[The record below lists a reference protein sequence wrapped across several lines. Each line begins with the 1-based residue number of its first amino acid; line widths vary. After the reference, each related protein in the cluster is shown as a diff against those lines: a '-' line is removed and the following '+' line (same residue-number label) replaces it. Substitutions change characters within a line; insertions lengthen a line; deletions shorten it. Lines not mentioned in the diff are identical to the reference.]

1 MKKLLPIL
9 IGLSLSGFSTLSQ
22 AENLMQV
29 YQQAR
34 LSNPEL
40 RKSAADRDAAF
51 EKINEARSPLLPQ
64 LGLGADYTSSTG
76 YRDANGVNSN
86 ATSASL
92 QLTQTLFDMSKW
104 RALTLQEKSAGIQDV
119 TYQTDQQTLILNTA
133 TAYFNVL
140 NAIDVLSMVMS
151 KYFYR
156 RSKLSERSNQEII
169 LMYGSGN
176 QPVIVLKEG
185 TERSKDKEAQFNNI
199 AAAKAVADAV
209 RSTLGPKGMDKML
222 VNTIG
227 DVVITNDGVTILK
240 EIDVQH
246 PAAKMVVEVA
256 KTQDSECGD
265 GTTTSVVLAGEL
277 LKQSEELINANVH
290 PTVITNGYKMAST
303 KAVEILNDIAVDVKS
318 DKVLKQV
325 AATALTGKS
334 VGEEEEALADIV
346 VKACKSVEENGVV
359 DTKNIRIQKKIGGV
373 IGDTYLVQGI
383 VVDKE
388 KVHSRMPTH
397 VEKAKIALFSCP
409 LEIKKTE
416 FDAQIQITDP
426 TAMSS
431 FLAEEE
437 NELKAMVEKIKS
449 VGANVVFSQKG
460 VDELVQHYLAKNG
473 ILGYRR
479 LKQSDLEAIAKATG
493 ATIVGH
499 VQELTKNDLGTA
511 GAVDEKLVGEDGM
524 AFITGCKNP
533 KAITIFVRGGTEH
546 VLEEVERA
554 LNDAIRVVG
563 VAMEDG
569 KVVAGAGAP
578 EIELELRLMDY
589 AASVG
594 GREQLAIEKFA
605 KAMEIIPWTLS
616 ENAGI
621 DPIDSIIKLKNA
633 HEKKAAKAKYFGI
646 DLDSG
651 EAVDMLAK
659 NVVEPLRVKVQAI
672 NSAEEVANMILRID
686 DVIASRRAPPAP
698 AGGPQGGMP
707 PM

>member
-1 MKKLLPIL
+1 
-9 IGLSLSGFSTLSQ
+9 
-22 AENLMQV
+22 
-29 YQQAR
+29 
-34 LSNPEL
+34 
-40 RKSAADRDAAF
+40 
-51 EKINEARSPLLPQ
+51 
-64 LGLGADYTSSTG
+64 
-76 YRDANGVNSN
+76 
-86 ATSASL
+86 
-92 QLTQTLFDMSKW
+92 
-104 RALTLQEKSAGIQDV
+104 
-119 TYQTDQQTLILNTA
+119 
-133 TAYFNVL
+133 
-140 NAIDVLSMVMS
+140 
-151 KYFYR
+151 
-156 RSKLSERSNQEII
+156 
-169 LMYGSGN
+169 MYGSGN

-199 AAAKAVADAV
+199 SAAKAVADAV

-256 KTQDSECGD
+256 KTQDTECGD
-265 GTTTSVVLAGEL
+265 GTTSSVILAGEL
-277 LKQSEELINANVH
+277 LKQSEELINSNVH
-290 PTVITNGYKMAST
+290 PTVITNGFKLASV
-303 KAVEILNDIAVDVKS
+303 KAVEILNKIAVDANK
-318 DKVLKQV
+318 DAILEKVS
-325 AATALTGKS
+325 ATALTGKS
-334 VGEEEEALADIV
+334 VGEEEDKLSKLV
-346 VKACKSVEENGVV
+346 VKACKSVTENGKV
-359 DTKNIRIQKKIGGV
+359 DVKNIRIEKKVGGV
-373 IGDTYLVQGI
+373 IGDTELVEG
-383 VVDKE
+383 VVIDKE

-397 VEKAKIALFSCP
+397 VSDAKIALFSCA
-409 LEIKKTE
+409 LEVKKTE

-437 NELKAMVEKIKS
+437 NSMRAIVDKIKAA
-449 VGANVVFSQKG
+449 GANVVFCQKG

-493 ATIVGH
+493 ATIVGNPN
-499 VQELTKNDLGTA
+499 ELTAADLGTA
-511 GAVDEKLVGEDGM
+511 GAVDEKQVGEDGM

-533 KAITIFVRGGTEH
+533 KAVTIFARGGTEH

-563 VAMEDG
+563 VAIEDG

-578 EIELELRLMDY
+578 EIELELQLMDY

-605 KAMEIIPWTLS
+605 KAMEIIPWTLA

-621 DPIDSIIKLKNA
+621 DPIDSIIKLKSA
-633 HEKKAAKAKYFGI
+633 HKKGDKAAYYGL

-651 EAVDMLAK
+651 EAVDMLAR

-698 AGGPQGGMP
+698 PQGAPGMPGGMP
-707 PM
+707 GM

>member
-1 MKKLLPIL
+1 
-9 IGLSLSGFSTLSQ
+9 
-22 AENLMQV
+22 
-29 YQQAR
+29 
-34 LSNPEL
+34 
-40 RKSAADRDAAF
+40 
-51 EKINEARSPLLPQ
+51 
-64 LGLGADYTSSTG
+64 
-76 YRDANGVNSN
+76 
-86 ATSASL
+86 
-92 QLTQTLFDMSKW
+92 
-104 RALTLQEKSAGIQDV
+104 
-119 TYQTDQQTLILNTA
+119 
-133 TAYFNVL
+133 
-140 NAIDVLSMVMS
+140 
-151 KYFYR
+151 
-156 RSKLSERSNQEII
+156 
-169 LMYGSGN
+169 MYGSGN

-256 KTQDSECGD
+256 KTQDTECGD
-265 GTTTSVVLAGEL
+265 GTTSSVVLAGEL
-277 LKQSEELINANVH
+277 LKQSEDLINSNVH
-290 PTVITNGYKMAST
+290 PTVITNGFKMAAE
-303 KAVEILNDIAVDVKS
+303 KAVEILNDIAVDAND
-318 DKVLKQV
+318 DKILNQV

-334 VGEEEEALADIV
+334 VGEQEQALAKIV
-346 VKACKSVEENGVV
+346 VEACKSVADEGKVN
-359 DTKNIRIQKKIGGV
+359 TKNIRIQKKVGGV
-373 IGDTYLVQGI
+373 IGDTSLIQGLI
-383 VVDKE
+383 IDKE

-397 VEKAKIALFSCP
+397 VENAKIALFSCA
-409 LEIKKTE
+409 LEVKKTE

-426 TAMSS
+426 NSMSS
-431 FLAEEE
+431 FLAQEEE
-437 NELKAMVEKIKS
+437 SLKALVDKIKS
-449 VGANVVFSQKG
+449 VGANVVFCQKG

-479 LKQSDLEAIAKATG
+479 LKQSDLEAIAMATG
-493 ATIVGH
+493 GTVVGDAMA
-499 VQELTKNDLGTA
+499 LTEADLGTA
-511 GAVDEKLVGEDGM
+511 GAIDEKQVGEDGM
-524 AFITGCKNP
+524 AFITGCQNP
-533 KAITIFVRGGTEH
+533 KAITIFTRGGTEH

-554 LNDAIRVVG
+554 LVDAIRVVG
-563 VAMEDG
+563 VAIEDG

-578 EIELELRLMDY
+578 EIELELWLNDF

-605 KAMEIIPWTLS
+605 KAMEIIPWTLA

-633 HEKKAAKAKYFGI
+633 HDKSNANGKYFGL

-651 EAVDMLAK
+651 EAIDMLAQ

-686 DVIASRRAPPAP
+686 DVIAARRTGPAPPA
-698 AGGPQGGMP
+698 GGMP
-707 PM
+707 DMGGMM

>member
-1 MKKLLPIL
+1 
-9 IGLSLSGFSTLSQ
+9 
-22 AENLMQV
+22 
-29 YQQAR
+29 
-34 LSNPEL
+34 
-40 RKSAADRDAAF
+40 
-51 EKINEARSPLLPQ
+51 
-64 LGLGADYTSSTG
+64 
-76 YRDANGVNSN
+76 
-86 ATSASL
+86 
-92 QLTQTLFDMSKW
+92 
-104 RALTLQEKSAGIQDV
+104 
-119 TYQTDQQTLILNTA
+119 
-133 TAYFNVL
+133 
-140 NAIDVLSMVMS
+140 
-151 KYFYR
+151 
-156 RSKLSERSNQEII
+156 
-169 LMYGSGN
+169 MYGSGN

-199 AAAKAVADAV
+199 SAAKAVADAV

-256 KTQDSECGD
+256 KTQDTECGD
-265 GTTTSVVLAGEL
+265 GTTSSLVIAGEL

-290 PTVITNGYKMAST
+290 PTVITNGYKMAAQ
-303 KAVEILNDIAVDVKS
+303 KAVEVLNEIAVDAKD
-318 DKVLKQV
+318 DKILKQV

-334 VGEEEEALADIV
+334 VGEEEDALADIV
-346 VKACKSVEENGVV
+346 VKACKSVEEDGVV
-359 DTKNIRIQKKIGGV
+359 DTKNIRIEKKVGGV
-373 IGDTYLVQGI
+373 IGETYLVQG
-383 VVDKE
+383 VVIDKE

-397 VEKAKIALFSCP
+397 VENAKIALFSCP
-409 LEIKKTE
+409 LEVKKTE

-426 TAMSS
+426 TSMSS
-431 FLAEEE
+431 FLSQEEQT
-437 NELKAMVEKIKS
+437 LKDMVEKIKS
-449 VGANVVFSQKG
+449 VGATAVFCQKG

-493 ATIVGH
+493 ATVVGN
-499 VQELTKNDLGTA
+499 VMELTEADLGTA
-511 GAVDEKLVGEDGM
+511 GAIDEKQVGEDGM

-533 KAITIFVRGGTEH
+533 KAITIFARGGTEH
-546 VLEEVERA
+546 VLEEVGRA
-554 LNDAIRVVG
+554 LVDAIRVVG
-563 VAMEDG
+563 VAVEDG

-578 EIELELRLMDY
+578 EIELELRLMDF
-589 AASVG
+589 ASSVG

-633 HEKKAAKAKYFGI
+633 HEKKNADGKYFGI

-686 DVIASRRAPPAP
+686 DVIASRRAPPTP
-698 AGGPQGGMP
+698 PQGAGGMP
-707 PM
+707 GMM

>member
-1 MKKLLPIL
+1 
-9 IGLSLSGFSTLSQ
+9 
-22 AENLMQV
+22 
-29 YQQAR
+29 
-34 LSNPEL
+34 
-40 RKSAADRDAAF
+40 
-51 EKINEARSPLLPQ
+51 
-64 LGLGADYTSSTG
+64 
-76 YRDANGVNSN
+76 
-86 ATSASL
+86 
-92 QLTQTLFDMSKW
+92 
-104 RALTLQEKSAGIQDV
+104 
-119 TYQTDQQTLILNTA
+119 
-133 TAYFNVL
+133 
-140 NAIDVLSMVMS
+140 
-151 KYFYR
+151 
-156 RSKLSERSNQEII
+156 
-169 LMYGSGN
+169 MYGSGN

-199 AAAKAVADAV
+199 SAAKAVADAV

-256 KTQDSECGD
+256 KTQDTECGD
-265 GTTTSVVLAGEL
+265 GTTSSVVIAGEL

-290 PTVITNGYKMAST
+290 PTVITNGYKMAAQ
-303 KAVEILNDIAVDVKS
+303 KAVEVLNEIAVDAKD
-318 DKVLKQV
+318 DKILKQV

-334 VGEEEEALADIV
+334 VGEEEDALADIV
-346 VKACKSVEENGVV
+346 VKACKSVEEDGVV
-359 DTKNIRIQKKIGGV
+359 DTKNIRIQKKVGGV
-373 IGDTYLVQGI
+373 IGETYLVQG
-383 VVDKE
+383 VVIDKE

-397 VEKAKIALFSCP
+397 VENAKIALFSCP
-409 LEIKKTE
+409 LEVKKTE

-426 TAMSS
+426 TSMSS
-431 FLAEEE
+431 FLSQEEQT
-437 NELKAMVEKIKS
+437 LKDMVEKIKS
-449 VGANVVFSQKG
+449 VGATAVFCQKG

-493 ATIVGH
+493 ATVVGN
-499 VQELTKNDLGTA
+499 VMELTEADLGTA
-511 GAVDEKLVGEDGM
+511 GAIDEKQVGEDGM

-533 KAITIFVRGGTEH
+533 KAITIFARGGTEH

-554 LNDAIRVVG
+554 LVDAIRVVG
-563 VAMEDG
+563 VAIEDG

-578 EIELELRLMDY
+578 EIELELRLMDF
-589 AASVG
+589 ASSVG

-633 HEKKAAKAKYFGI
+633 HEKKNADGKYFGI

-686 DVIASRRAPPAP
+686 DVIASRRAPPTP
-698 AGGPQGGMP
+698 PQGAGGMP
-707 PM
+707 GMM